1 MQKHTPCPHC
11 GGLITAYCNPTPTV
25 DVVIYAP
32 ARGVVLIERAN
43 PPHGYALPGGFIDE
57 GETAEAAAV
66 REMREETSLDVTL
79 DGLLGVYSHPKRDPR
94 MHTMS
99 VVFVGHAA
107 NPDALRAGDDARKAS
122 FYALDAVPSPLAFDH
137 AQILED
143 FRAVL
148 RSERTLAP
156 IQMIP
161 ETV

>member
-1 MQKHTPCPHC
+1 MQKHIPCPHC
-11 GGLITAYCNPTPTV
+11 GGLIAVYCNPAPTV
-25 DVVIYAP
+25 DVIIHDP

-43 PPHGYALPGGFIDE
+43 PPYGHALPGGFIDE
-57 GETAEAAAV
+57 GEPAEAAAV

-79 DGLLGVYSHPKRDPR
+79 DGLLGVYSHPGRDPR

-107 NPDALRAGDDARKAS
+107 TPDALCAGDDAQKAA
-122 FYALDAVPSPLAFDH
+122 FYALDAVPEPLAFDH
-137 AQILED
+137 TRILED

-148 RSERTLAP
+148 RGERSLAP
-156 IQMIP
+156 IQKNF